1 MCGGGTGVCA
11 AYGYTADTARNLHK
25 DFEEFRHLL
34 IAEESHDICVGE
46 GAEVSVV
53 SEGEGGGGIGV
64 GDAGGGFPTEV
75 ESLDPFFKP
84 SL

>member
-1 MCGGGTGVCA
+1 MGGGTGVCA
-11 AYGYTADTARNLHK
+11 AYGYTADAARNLHK
-25 DFEEFRHLL
+25 DFEAFRHLL

-53 SEGEGGGGIGV
+53 SEGEGGGGIRM
-64 GDAGGGFPTEV
+64 GGLPTEV
-75 ESLDPFFKP
+75 EGLDHFSKP